1 MPLIVEQRILAPRV
15 SWLRVVAP
23 EVAAKAAPG
32 QFVMVRLDE
41 KAERIPLTIVE
52 ADRENGTIVLVVQEV
67 GRSTADL
74 VRLQAGDTIRDL
86 LGPLGRP
93 TEIERV
99 GTVVCVGGGIG
110 VAPILPQ
117 ARRHREV
124 GNRVLGIIG
133 AQTKEL
139 LILEEEMRAVCER
152 LLVTTDD
159 GSYGRKGLVTDALA
173 ELLAEEPE
181 VASVTAIGP
190 VPMMQAVAELTRPR
204 GIKTI
209 VSLNPI
215 MVDGSGMCGGC
226 RVTVGGET
234 KFACVDGPEFDGHLV
249 DFAEL
254 RRRQGFYREEE
265 RRALLA
271 AAAGEGCRCRNA

>member
-1 MPLIVEQRILAPRV
+1 MPKIVAQRMLAPKI
-15 SWLRVVAP
+15 SWLRVEAP
-23 EVAAKAAPG
+23 EVAAKAEPG
-32 QFVMVRLDE
+32 QFVVVRLDE
-41 KAERIPLTIVE
+41 MAERIPLTIVE
-52 ADRENGTIVLVVQEV
+52 ADRQAGTLTLVIQEV
-67 GRSTADL
+67 GRATADL
-74 VRLQAGDTIRDL
+74 VGLVTGDSVIDL

-93 TEIERV
+93 TEIERI
-99 GTVVCVGGGIG
+99 GTVVCIGGGIG

-133 AQTKEL
+133 AQTKGA
-139 LILEEEMRAVCER
+139 LILEDEMRAACER

-159 GSYGRKGLVTDALA
+159 GSYGRPGLVTQALQD
-173 ELLAEEPE
+173 LLDEGLAIGQ
-181 VASVTAIGP
+181 VTAIGP

-204 GIKTI
+204 GLHTI

-234 KFACVDGPEFDGHLV
+234 RFACVDGPEFDGHLV

-254 RRRQGFYREEE
+254 RRRQGMYRAEE
-265 RRALLA
+265 RKALEA
-271 AAAGEGCRCRNA
+271 RNEGSCQCGRG